1 MALKWNDLKKH
12 QMETNK
18 CSSVRFALVI
28 DNTMVV
34 SNTKSKSNLDC
45 SIIKINELFEN
56 DQNKQTIMTSF
67 LFVRSSDTGRPA

>member
-1 MALKWNDLKKH
+1 
-12 QMETNK
+12 
-18 CSSVRFALVI
+18 
-28 DNTMVV
+28 MVV